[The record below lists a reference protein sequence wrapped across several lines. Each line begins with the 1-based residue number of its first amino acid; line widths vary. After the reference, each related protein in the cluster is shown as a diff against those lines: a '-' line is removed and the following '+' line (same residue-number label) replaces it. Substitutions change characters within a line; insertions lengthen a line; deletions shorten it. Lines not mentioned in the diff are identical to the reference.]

1 MIVVT
6 VHFLLAF
13 GLARVMVALGPVDVP
28 GGRKAHARP
37 TPKAGGIAIIA
48 TCVAMTGA
56 FSTFYNGETTIGLA
70 AALCLG
76 AVGLLDDLREMSAT
90 RKLIAQVLA
99 AILAVHWGPD
109 LPFGGGPM
117 IQGLAIV
124 GLVFLTNAF
133 NFMDGLDG
141 LAGSVGLVA
150 AGTIAC
156 LAPAAGPAQML
167 ALALALGLAGFLPFN
182 WHPAQLFLGDT
193 GSQFCGFLLG
203 LLGLWLAAETR
214 EAASLAL
221 VPMLLLGL
229 IGDVLVTLAARVA
242 AGARLTSGHREHLY
256 QRARLRPAC
265 VALAHAGFA
274 ALGGIAWIIGAG
286 GHPWAGLVLVGLPQI
301 AWLSLLP
308 ATPRPRRSVRIPA
321 RSC

>member
-1 MIVVT
+1 MIVAPAL
-6 VHFLLAF
+6 FLLAI
-13 GLARVMVALGPVDVP
+13 GTAWVMVALGPVDLP

-37 TPKAGGIAIIA
+37 TPRAGGIAVIA
-48 TCVAMTGA
+48 TCVAMVGIFSMSYNEGA
-56 FSTFYNGETTIGLA
+56 TIGVA

-76 AVGLLDDLREMSAT
+76 AVGLLDDLQDLGAAE
-90 RKLIAQVLA
+90 KLVAQFLA
-99 AILAVHWGPD
+99 ALLAVHWGPAR
-109 LPFGGGPM
+109 PFGGGAM
-117 IQGLAIV
+117 VQGLAV
-124 GLVFLTNAF
+124 AGLIFLTNVF

-265 VALAHAGFA
+265 GALAHAGFA

-321 RSC
+321 